1 MYKQM
6 IPADVVAGEAQSGG
20 PADKVNEF
28 VPSHE
33 VAAAQMRYDKNA
45 TCDRC
50 GNFGAFDLGGSSC
63 VLCATKKLVP
73 VALNLAQ
80 MICGGIATRIDPQGS
95 LRRE

>member
-50 GNFGAFDLGGSSC
+50 GNFGAFDLGGRL
-63 VLCATKKLVP
+63 LCAVCYEEAGACCPEFGADDLWRDRVKV
-73 VALNLAQ
+73 
-80 MICGGIATRIDPQGS
+80 
-95 LRRE
+95 